1 MKYNSVKLY
10 WGCEMGIMLDETD
23 KAILRDLQEDAS
35 ISNLN
40 LSKKIGL
47 SPSACLARTKNLVEA
62 GIIKSLRLLLMRKT
76 WNRSHSTSSHQ
87 LITLK

>member
-1 MKYNSVKLY
+1 
-10 WGCEMGIMLDETD
+10 MGIMLDETD

-47 SPSACLARTKNLVEA
+47 SPSACLARTKEP
-62 GIIKSLRLLLMRKT
+62 S
-76 WNRSHSTSSHQ
+76 RSRYN
-87 LITLK
+87 

>member
-1 MKYNSVKLY
+1 
-10 WGCEMGIMLDETD
+10 MGIMLDETD

-62 GIIKSLRLLLMRKT
+62 GIIKK
-76 WNRSHSTSSHQ
+76 
-87 LITLK
+87 